1 MRYHPRTMLVEAAS
15 AKLHTLLV
23 EFQVEHDLTY
33 VEMAGLLLERQQ
45 TLVKYMLRDERHPDD
60 PERKAD
66 EE

>member
-1 MRYHPRTMLVEAAS
+1 MLVEAAS